1 MPLAF
6 IGMGEHLL
14 RTILEAAARGRF
26 PAPDGTVRVLPSA
39 PGASDAVVAFTAY
52 HVIAAPIDQKEVHRQ
67 LPAGDFGAPMGASF
81 LAWLG
86 DRIGTAPG
94 SLDVVLAAPGLVEAP
109 EPELLHELTDV
120 QHDRVARADRYRE
133 RIRVL
138 TTPEQDG
145 VLILGHGLA
154 GRLEVSL
161 ELDEAARGRGLG
173 RRLIRAARSLAP
185 EGEMLFA
192 QVAPGNAASLRAFLA
207 AGFVPIGA
215 EVLFLTRP
223 H

>member
-1 MPLAF
+1 M
-6 IGMGEHLL
+6 
-14 RTILEAAARGRF
+14 
-26 PAPDGTVRVLPSA
+26 
-39 PGASDAVVAFTAY
+39 
-52 HVIAAPIDQKEVHRQ
+52 
-67 LPAGDFGAPMGASF
+67 
-81 LAWLG
+81 
-86 DRIGTAPG
+86 
-94 SLDVVLAAPGLVEAP
+94 LAAPGLVEAP

-120 QHDRVARADRYRE
+120 QHDRVARADRYLE

-138 TTPEQDG
+138 TTPEEDG

-173 RRLIRAARSLAP
+173 RRMIRAARSLAP